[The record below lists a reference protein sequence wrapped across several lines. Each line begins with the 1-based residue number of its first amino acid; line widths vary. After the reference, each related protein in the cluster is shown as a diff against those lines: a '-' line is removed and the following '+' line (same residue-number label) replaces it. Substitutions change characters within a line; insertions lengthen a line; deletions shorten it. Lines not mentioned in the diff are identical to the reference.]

1 MQCECGVLFLNQ
13 TPANLG
19 FPGSLQTRFLAR
31 PYHCAV
37 IHPEGSEMRLG
48 VLGTRLRMPGSDPR
62 FWSWRAAIFATKE
75 EIPRHDKLGCQSEAQ
90 YSVWTWIIDQDQG
103 RRQSPV
109 SWRVWRQSVSSSLV
123 TAVTRVAGQAA
134 CVSQWMFPGNHLLTI
149 SHWLYWA
156 SCHLS
161 FTASC
166 AVFAQTSTCS
176 PSLIVTPTPGW
187 EMRRVL
193 CLVVRVTMVWR
204 PRVCPGPVT
213 VSRNASSCHQGGL
226 VSSRHYLEFSSWH
239 PIMKADKCSG
249 GDWDNWTQLVTAQR
263 SWALCNQVRLGPCV
277 WPRMMP
283 TPQLALASNL
293 GSSWRKTQNKT
304 VITHNNSTGHNSTSF
319 TR

>member
-1 MQCECGVLFLNQ
+1 MLVELDYSKNWNVCLCIYAPRQVRTELFESVHCCYLDAVWINVSNVKISPNQSSALHTLIQCECGVLFLNQ

-166 AVFAQTSTCS
+166 ATSVRTNLHVLAKSNCDPDTGLRDETRTLS
-176 PSLIVTPTPGW
+176 RSEGDHGLETPGLSW
-187 EMRRVL
+187 PGH
-193 CLVVRVTMVWR
+193 CLQE
-204 PRVCPGPVT
+204 C
-213 VSRNASSCHQGGL
+213 L
-226 VSSRHYLEFSSWH
+226 ILSSRRTGFLSPLSRIFLLTS
-239 PIMKADKCSG
+239 
-249 GDWDNWTQLVTAQR
+249 DNEGWQMLR
-263 SWALCNQVRLGPCV
+263 GWLR
-277 WPRMMP
+277 
-283 TPQLALASNL
+283 
-293 GSSWRKTQNKT
+293 
-304 VITHNNSTGHNSTSF
+304 
-319 TR
+319 